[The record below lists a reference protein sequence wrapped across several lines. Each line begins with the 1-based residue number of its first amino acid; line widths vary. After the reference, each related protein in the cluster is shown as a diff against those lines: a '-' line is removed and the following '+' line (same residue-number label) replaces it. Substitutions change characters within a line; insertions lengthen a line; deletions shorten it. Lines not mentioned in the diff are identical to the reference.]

1 MNQNKAR
8 IPAVSLVR
16 ANPQLAAN
24 ISKLTMPALQHRKT
38 DLKRPESFYR
48 INSSAMQTMSE
59 AIQAKI
65 SDSENA
71 MSLFPDIE
79 LCAQILVSSVLSPKD
94 MVNTE
99 LNYLAPE
106 TLLPSN
112 VSSSLIAIIK
122 EEIDGYYSYQD
133 RLPEIIR
140 ECLFGS
146 GSYVTGVIPESVVD
160 ELINGPVQVSLEEIT
175 DVFSMVNSEPVI
187 KNIGILGNTEAS
199 NKSFAFEAFGTR
211 TRVNSENNLIHE
223 GLEVIDNF
231 QYLKLPGLARAN
243 NAKKVKALV
252 YGKSSLAS
260 EDDKRLSYKEFE
272 KILYKNAQ
280 TKTVPFVSVPTEN
293 DTVRKS
299 IGRPMLMKFPSES
312 VIPVHVPG
320 DPKTHVGYFI
330 LIDEEGN
337 PLSRDSNQESLK
349 NLSNSFGTGPQ
360 SQMSSALL
368 NKAKINL
375 MNQDTRNISLDQAA
389 SLYASVVESDLIN
402 RLRNGVYG
410 TKMAIAGSDAVY
422 RIMLARTF
430 SNQLTKLIYVPGEL
444 ITYYAYKYFANG
456 TGKSLLD
463 NLSNLISLR
472 GILLFSKTISQT
484 KNSIPITNV
493 NIELDPDDPDPLK
506 TIEVAMHD
514 VMKINQ
520 QRFPFGLNSAADM
533 ADWVQRAGFEFNF
546 SNHPGLPS
554 TKLAFENK
562 QMSHAMPDSD
572 LMDDLRKQMI
582 MTFGLNPETVDS
594 GLADAE
600 FATTIVHN
608 NILLSKRVSQI
619 QNHFNPLMTEDIK
632 KIIRTDTTIKNR
644 LIETISSNINAI
656 EKFVSDEEKEVIN
669 KDKEGFINYI
679 VDEFIDTMKVA
690 LPKPDGT
697 TLETLKE
704 SFDNYS
710 EALDKAIDSF
720 VSTDYI
726 TEEMSGDIAN
736 NIDPIKAALKAYFSR
751 DWMSKNGYMS
761 ELADI
766 VTKDEEGKPVID
778 LSAVMSDHLEG
789 ISRTA
794 LHYINK
800 TRAAVDAVNKDMT
813 ALNIEPESG
822 SSDSNYDSE
831 SSGDEDGSGSD
842 DSFDDLGDM
851 DGFEEPTEDESG
863 DSTETSTD
871 KEESE
876 TKEEK
881 PEEDEEQKE

>member
-24 ISKLTMPALQHRKT
+24 IAKLTMPALQHRRT
-38 DLKRPESFYR
+38 DLKRPESFYQ
-48 INSSAMQTMSE
+48 INSGAMQTMSE

-65 SDSENA
+65 SDAENA

-99 LNYLAPE
+99 LNYQAPE

-122 EEIDGYYSYQD
+122 EEVESYYAYQE
-133 RLPEIIR
+133 RLPDIIR
-140 ECLFGS
+140 ECLFGA

-175 DVFSMVNSEPVI
+175 DVFDMVNSEPIV
-187 KNIGILGNTEAS
+187 KNIGILGTNNTSAK
-199 NKSFAFEAFGTR
+199 NFAFEAFGSR
-211 TRVNSENNLIHE
+211 TKTEPESQLVHE

-243 NAKKVKALV
+243 NSKKIKELV
-252 YGKSSLAS
+252 HGKSRLSR
-260 EDDKRLSYKEFE
+260 EDNQRLSYKEFE

-280 TKTVPFVSVPTEN
+280 TKTVPFVSVPLEN
-293 DTVRKS
+293 DTARKS
-299 IGRPMLMKFPSES
+299 IGRPMMMKFPSES

-320 DPKTHVGYFI
+320 DPKTHVGYFV

-337 PLSRDSNQESLK
+337 PLSKDSNQETLK
-349 NLSNSFGTGPQ
+349 NLNSSFGTGPQ
-360 SQMSSALL
+360 SQMSSGLL

-375 MNQDTRNISLDQAA
+375 SNQDTRNITLDQAA
-389 SLYASVVESDLIN
+389 TLYASVVETDLVN

-410 TKMAIAGSDAVY
+410 TKMAIARSDAVY

-430 SNQLTKLIYVPGEL
+430 ANQLTKLVYVPGEL
-444 ITYYAYKYFANG
+444 ITYYAYKYFPNG

-554 TKLAFENK
+554 TKLSFENK
-562 QMSHAMPDSD
+562 QMSHSMPDSD
-572 LMDDLRKQMI
+572 LMEDLRKQMI

-619 QNHFNPLMTEDIK
+619 QNHFNPLITQDIQ
-632 KIIRTDTTIKNR
+632 KIVRTDTTIKNR

-669 KDKEGFINYI
+669 KDKEGFINYV
-679 VDEFIDTMKVA
+679 VDEFVDTMKIV

-704 SFDNYS
+704 SFDNYTD
-710 EALDKAIDSF
+710 ALDKAIDAF
-720 VSTDYI
+720 ISTEYI
-726 TEEMSGDIAN
+726 TAEMSGDIAN
-736 NIDPIKAALKAYFSR
+736 NIDPIKSALKAYFTR
-751 DWMSKNGYMS
+751 DWMSKNGYMT

-766 VTKDEEGKPVID
+766 VTKDEEGNPVID

-794 LHYINK
+794 LHYIHK

-813 ALNIEPESG
+813 ALDIQPEEGSG
-822 SSDSNYDSE
+822 SSDYSE
-831 SSGDEDGSGSD
+831 GTDGESGSGTD
-842 DSFDDLGDM
+842 EGFDDLGGM
-851 DGFEEPTEDESG
+851 DDLGMGEDDSITEDESG
-863 DSTETSTD
+863 SN
-871 KEESE
+871 E
-876 TKEEK
+876 TKDPVEETEEK
-881 PEEDEEQKE
+881 KVEE